1 MMTGLSVERVLERRI
16 AAPPAE
22 VAALLA
28 DFDRI
33 WPAQVCPA
41 PKPRSGRTYRAGL
54 MIWEEFDRPGAA
66 RAFRV
71 VEPPELEMEHW
82 FQVEP
87 EAGATVLRHTVEGRV
102 ASTYET
108 VWRERIFADHDRTV
122 KALFDKVE
130 AAAASGG

>member
-1 MMTGLSVERVLERRI
+1 MIGLSVEHVLERRI

-22 VAALLA
+22 VASLIA

-33 WPAQVCPA
+33 WPAQICPA
-41 PKPRSGRTYRAGL
+41 PEPRDGRTYRAGL

-71 VEPPELEMEHW
+71 VEPHELEMEHW

-87 EAGATVLRHTVEGRV
+87 DAGATVLRHTVEGRV
-102 ASTYET
+102 ASGYET

-122 KALFDKVE
+122 EALFDKVE
-130 AAAASGG
+130 AAAASRG

>member
-1 MMTGLSVERVLERRI
+1 MVGYSVKRVLERRI

-22 VAALLA
+22 VASLVA

-33 WPAQVCPA
+33 WPTQVGPA
-41 PKPRSGRTYRAGL
+41 PKPRDGRTYRAGL
-54 MIWEEFDRPGAA
+54 MIWEEFDRSGAV

-71 VEPPELEMEHW
+71 IEPLELEMEHW

-108 VWRERIFADHDRTV
+108 VWRERIFADHDQTV
-122 KALFDKVE
+122 EALFDKVE
-130 AAAASGG
+130 AASASGG